1 MDEESDSVALYQL
14 KDQTAGFH
22 PVSILTQS
30 WILCTMFNS
39 SKLLSSSLWGGANE
53 RM

>member
-1 MDEESDSVALYQL
+1 MGEESDSVALYQL
-14 KDQTAGFH
+14 EGRTEDFD

-30 WILCTMFNS
+30 WILCTVFIS
-39 SKLLSSSLWGGANE
+39 SKLLSSGLWDGDDE

>member
-1 MDEESDSVALYQL
+1 MGEESNGVALYQL
-14 KDQTAGFH
+14 EGQTEDFD

-30 WILCTMFNS
+30 WILCTVFIS
-39 SKLLSSSLWGGANE
+39 LKLLSSSLWDGDHE